1 MSWQDSYII
10 VLSIGFVCLTII
22 TFIVRERER
31 ETPLMLFFSGSTLY
45 TKLNGGR
52 GTSLMGLIR
61 LKQFYLEIF

>member
-31 ETPLMLFFSGSTLY
+31 ELFFSGSTLY

-52 GTSLMGLIR
+52 GTSLMGLSR